1 MSTSL
6 MGFSCGDGY
15 DKREAKVAFRSEI
28 DDAGIHGG
36 AGMQGGHGLEL
47 DLEFKP
53 IEHPVEPPDE
63 DRPVKCP
70 MPGPSVPNDIQM
82 REERFAESLRK
93 RVEISSDMNEEGM
106 LVMAIEPPAR
116 AVRKRHH
123 TLTRNRNHSM
133 PPLFRRAPPLP
144 PLPTQ
149 DTTIFQM
156 LRECNEYESYQDIQY

>member
-15 DKREAKVAFRSEI
+15 DKREAKVPLRAEI
-28 DDAGIHGG
+28 EEAHEGP
-36 AGMQGGHGLEL
+36 GMQGVHGLEL

-53 IEHPVEPPDE
+53 IDHPVEPPDE

-70 MPGPSVPNDIQM
+70 MPGSSVPNHV

-93 RVEISSDMNEEGM
+93 RVEQSSELNEEGM
-106 LVMAIEPPAR
+106 LVVAIEPPAR

-123 TLTRNRNHSM
+123 TLTRSHSI
-133 PPLFRRAPPLP
+133 PPLFRRPPLP

-149 DTTIFQM
+149 NDSIFQM
-156 LRECNEYESYQDIQY
+156 LQQCNEYESCKDTQY